1 MQSITF
7 PVRTHARPGYAGLY
21 TAKIGPLPAKYVN
34 GLWRAR
40 AEGRDYAAGSLRE
53 LSALV
58 SKGGR

>member
-1 MQSITF
+1 MHTITE
-7 PVRTHARPGYAGLY
+7 PKRTHARPGYAGLY

-53 LSALV
+53 LSALIA
-58 SKGGR
+58 KGGR